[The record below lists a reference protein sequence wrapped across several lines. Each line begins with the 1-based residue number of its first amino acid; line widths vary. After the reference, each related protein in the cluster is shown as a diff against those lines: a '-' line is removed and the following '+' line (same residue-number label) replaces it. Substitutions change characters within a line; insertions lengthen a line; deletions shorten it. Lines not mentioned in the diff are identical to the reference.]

1 MNAIM
6 QHDQPVSAE
15 TMEHVLG
22 TGDLSRLS
30 TQQRVEYYGRV
41 CQAIGVNPL
50 TRPFRFMQFQGNT
63 VLYATRDLTDQLR
76 QLRKINVRIV
86 DKQVDGDLYIVT
98 AQASTPDGR
107 QDEDMGAV
115 TLGQLR
121 GEARANALMKCL
133 TKAKRRVTLSICGL
147 GFLDESEVE
156 TLHGAYTFDA
166 EAELPPQRQ
175 QQASAARE
183 AINAEVPMRAAAAP
197 MQRAPSVAAPRQTFE
212 DPLLEPDGPKWMA
225 NLRAALEA
233 ATSREEVEEI
243 GAHETVGNAILH
255 APPAIKRDISAL
267 LAQHYARLAEP
278 AADAA
283 TGDFPGDMPDLEIA
297 GQEKMAAG

>member
-1 MNAIM
+1 MNAIV

-121 GEARANALMKCL
+121 GEQRANALMKAM

-166 EAELPPQRQ
+166 EADLPPQRQ
-175 QQASAARE
+175 QPDQPDARA
-183 AINAEVPMRAAAAP
+183 AINAAVPLRAAAAATP
-197 MQRAPSVAAPRQTFE
+197 RPPSVTEDTPLSGRNAEVRDEILQAYATVQSRQ
-212 DPLLEPDGPKWMA
+212 A
-225 NLRAALEA
+225 Y
-233 ATSREEVEEI
+233 
-243 GAHETVGNAILH
+243 
-255 APPAIKRDISAL
+255 L
-267 LAQHYARLAEP
+267 LATDELQKRIDWFKERKPAVYNQIRTAMAQAWERTVPPQTEP
-278 AADAA
+278 EPTEDAD
-283 TGDFPGDMPDLEIA
+283 DFPGDLPDLEIA
-297 GQEKMAAG
+297 GAEKMAAG

>member
-1 MNAIM
+1 MNAIV

-121 GEARANALMKCL
+121 GEQRANALMKAM

-166 EAELPPQRQ
+166 DADLSPQHQ
-175 QQASAARE
+175 QQTSSARE
-183 AINAEVPMRAAAAP
+183 AINAAVPMRAAAAATP
-197 MQRAPSVAAPRQTFE
+197 RPPSVAAKPERTDEQWHAW
-212 DPLLEPDGPKWMA
+212 LAK
-225 NLRAALEA
+225 LRAACTVLRTRDEIVEVAGKATVGDALATGPGFVQREISAILAENYARFAADDGAEA
-233 ATSREEVEEI
+233 A
-243 GAHETVGNAILH
+243 
-255 APPAIKRDISAL
+255 
-267 LAQHYARLAEP
+267 EP
-278 AADAA
+278 DD
-283 TGDFPGDMPDLEIA
+283 DFPGDLPELEIA
-297 GQEKMAAG
+297 GAEKMAAG